1 MTTLGLTEDFSSII
15 IGTLMIFVPGVAI
28 TNSIRDFLSGDMLS
42 GVARLTEALVVGV
55 SLAAGA
61 GLMLELW
68 SMLGGV
74 I

>member
-1 MTTLGLTEDFSSII
+1 
-15 IGTLMIFVPGVAI
+15 
-28 TNSIRDFLSGDMLS
+28 MLS

-74 I
+74 R